1 MSSVIKKNPA
11 SGRVSLSY
19 LVVFAFILWVCFL
32 CFGRTIVFG
41 VVVVPGFTF
50 SFVCVSVFTV
60 CVFGGVVV
68 DTLVFCVAWAEAMM
82 ERKLQRSVPKRIFF
96 ITEYL
101 MFVLQIDGGKTP
113 VFFR

>member
-1 MSSVIKKNPA
+1 M
-11 SGRVSLSY
+11 
-19 LVVFAFILWVCFL
+19 VVFAFILWVCFL

-41 VVVVPGFTF
+41 VVVVVPGFTF

-60 CVFGGVVV
+60 CVLGGVVV

-96 ITEYL
+96 IIEYL
-101 MFVLQIDGGKTP
+101 MFVMQIDGGKTP
-113 VFFR
+113 FFFR